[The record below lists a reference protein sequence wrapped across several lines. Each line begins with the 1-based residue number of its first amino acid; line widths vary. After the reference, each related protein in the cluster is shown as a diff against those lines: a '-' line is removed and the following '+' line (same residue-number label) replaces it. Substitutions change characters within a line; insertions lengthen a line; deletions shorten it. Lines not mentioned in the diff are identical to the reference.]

1 MKIINLSNTTFK
13 AKPIYPINLK
23 SIYEKGNEATV
34 SGFFSEISNQNVE
47 DLSLVRDIKNFWK
60 TPPRRDNYINTICGH
75 FINSKNK
82 EYSNCFYITEL
93 ANPRLSQ
100 YDSTKSIIET
110 TNPYLT
116 DKYYFYID
124 YIQSASQNTYQPFPK
139 TKGAGALAI
148 YGAVK
153 LAKDNDFDNVKIFS
167 LNNDFYD
174 AIGLTPTDEACE
186 VAAYYELPAN
196 KYDTFLKNIEEKYD
210 IKKA

>member
-1 MKIINLSNTTFK
+1 M
-13 AKPIYPINLK
+13 
-23 SIYEKGNEATV
+23 
-34 SGFFSEISNQNVE
+34 
-47 DLSLVRDIKNFWK
+47 RDIKNFWK

-124 YIQSASQNTYQPFPK
+124 YIQSASQNAYQPFPK